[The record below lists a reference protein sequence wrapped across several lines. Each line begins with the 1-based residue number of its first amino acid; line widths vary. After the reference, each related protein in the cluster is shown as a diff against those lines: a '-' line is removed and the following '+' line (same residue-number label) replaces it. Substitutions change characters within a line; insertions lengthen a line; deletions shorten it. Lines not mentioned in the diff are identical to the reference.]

1 MRQVDHHPA
10 AAAVAQIAHEAQTP
24 DTGLIGALLCA
35 VRPIS
40 RDLRLDPEVVN
51 RWADF
56 DARIAI
62 VR

>member
-1 MRQVDHHPA
+1 
-10 AAAVAQIAHEAQTP
+10 
-24 DTGLIGALLCA
+24 